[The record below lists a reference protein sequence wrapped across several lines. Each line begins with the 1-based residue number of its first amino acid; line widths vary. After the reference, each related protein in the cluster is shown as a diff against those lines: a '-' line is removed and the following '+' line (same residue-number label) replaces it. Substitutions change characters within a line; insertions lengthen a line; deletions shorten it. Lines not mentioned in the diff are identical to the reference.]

1 MKWINNIGGYVSYVY
16 SDMKIP
22 DLIFVTKR
30 FELENL
36 KFEVVVGV
44 LIQMVRRNKEYKN
57 NQIDMIE
64 LHNVIKFGN

>member
-22 DLIFVTKR
+22 DLIFVTKM

-36 KFEVVVGV
+36 KFEVVVGM
-44 LIQMVRRNKEYKN
+44 LIQMVRRNKKYKN
-57 NQIDMIE
+57 NQIDIIE
-64 LHNVIKFGN
+64 LHNVIKFEN